1 MKARRVLLLHPGLSL
16 AAVLVSQLSWAD
28 PARTGEGMLLDDSAY
43 RGEIEEI
50 VVIGQQPE
58 WRKPPE
64 SEWRPERFELQ
75 QQEPPSRMEW
85 FPKYVK
91 DERDNYD
98 GVNNRLEEK
107 PEIQI
112 FKWNF

>member
-1 MKARRVLLLHPGLSL
+1 MMPRRVLLIHPGLL
-16 AAVLVSQLSWAD
+16 FVAVMLSQLCWAD
-28 PARTGEGMLLDDSAY
+28 PVRTGEGKLLDESAY
-43 RGEIEEI
+43 RSDIEEI

-75 QQEPPSRMEW
+75 QLEPSSRIDW

-98 GVNNRLEEK
+98 GVRDRLKEK